1 MNDTY
6 HIPVLLKESTD
17 ALKINPKGIYVD
29 LTFGGGGHTVEI
41 LKQLTTGK
49 LIAFDQDADAEK
61 NIDKVKRQITKAD
74 NLIFFRSNFKF
85 LSNFIKYA
93 GYKKV
98 DGILADLG
106 VSSHQINN
114 EKRGFSYRL
123 GGVPDMRMNTDAKLS
138 SIDILNSFDEER
150 LFIIFKE
157 YGELNSAGKLASA
170 ILKFR
175 ETQRIN
181 NIEQLNQ
188 IINQTIKSGKEFK
201 ILSKVYQALRIETNN
216 ELDALKIMLNQTKSI
231 LNKNGRL
238 VVISYHSLE
247 DRIVKN
253 FIKYN
258 NFEGKLIT
266 DIYGNPEKEFVE
278 INKKVLIPSD
288 EEILLNNRARSAK
301 LRIAEKL

>member
-61 NIDKVKRQITKAD
+61 NIDKVKRQISKAD

>member
-61 NIDKVKRQITKAD
+61 NIDKVKRQISKAD
-74 NLIFFRSNFKF
+74 NFIFFRSNFKF